1 VPESAESFFDFLRRL
16 TMQALKRIS
25 ITAVAMLLLLLGAGF
40 LLPRSW
46 QVERETL
53 IHAPPSAIF
62 PYLNSL
68 RKWPEWTVWSKHRG
82 VTEIGYSGPDAGP
95 GATSR
100 WLDRGGR
107 GVLKIMQ
114 SRNDRTV
121 DYELIYNGGEQQ
133 IDGKLVLIPEANGT
147 RVVWR
152 AAGAVGPDPLQ
163 RYAGLFQVYQFGRDV
178 EQGLTRL
185 RDRLEQP
192 QR

>member
-1 VPESAESFFDFLRRL
+1 
-16 TMQALKRIS
+16 MQALKRIS
-25 ITAVAMLLLLLGAGF
+25 IITVAMLLLLLGAGF
-40 LLPRSW
+40 LLPGSW

-68 RKWPEWTVWSKHRG
+68 RKWPEWTVWGEPHE
-82 VTEIGYSGPDAGP
+82 VTEIKYSGPDAGP

-100 WLDRGGR
+100 WLDRRGR

-121 DYELIYNGGEQQ
+121 DYELMYNGGEQR
-133 IDGKLVLIPEANGT
+133 INGKLVLIPEANGT

-152 AAGAVGPDPLQ
+152 MAGTVGSNPLL
-163 RYAGLFQVYQFGRDV
+163 RYAGLLQVYWLGRELD
-178 EQGLTRL
+178 QNLSHL
-185 RDRLEQP
+185 RDRLEQS